1 MPGGRERK
9 TPLMM
14 GRVLGEQDSLGAT
27 AERFFSEGEELE
39 SRGWDEIVPS
49 DDTLEPPRHRGRRGS
64 VDKVPRRL
72 SAVIGSVLLLLCV
85 GVAAALGGF
94 ALFAKGSLPSWFET
108 KPHEAATMSPPGQ
121 APAETP
127 RPGPQVIA
135 QPPAQ
140 ARTQPVAR
148 PHTPTVAPTP
158 AALPA
163 ATPKLP
169 DMAVLPDLEGAER
182 LRQDAIAV
190 RKRRQQ
196 KQIENDYIWS
206 QELKALVRAS
216 SLEQP
221 PAPPNT
227 APGP

>member
-49 DDTLEPPRHRGRRGS
+49 DDALEPPRHRGRRGS

-85 GVAAALGGF
+85 GVGAALGGF
-94 ALFAKGSLPSWFET
+94 ALFAKSSLPSWFEE
-108 KPHEAATMSPPGQ
+108 KPHESAATSPPEQ
-121 APAETP
+121 PPAQTP
-127 RPGPQVIA
+127 RPESQVIA

-140 ARTQPVAR
+140 APSQLVAQPHR
-148 PHTPTVAPTP
+148 PTEAP
-158 AALPA
+158 AALPTA
-163 ATPKLP
+163 ASDIPNT
-169 DMAVLPDLEGAER
+169 AILPDLEGAER

-216 SLEQP
+216 SLEQA
-221 PAPPNT
+221 PAQPN
-227 APGP
+227 AASHR